1 MRLMHT
7 RLKKFSIVVL
17 HLTPVW
23 TDMGAISIP
32 PIAPEESFLSVWTDM
47 DAFVFHP
54 TATQEYTEAFVFSTG
69 KKIFPLFA
77 IPIYSVIGLIG
88 SLLYYFFFWG
98 W

>member
-54 TATQEYTEAFVFSTG
+54 TATQQHIVQHSLD
-69 KKIFPLFA
+69 IL
-77 IPIYSVIGLIG
+77 SVIHIN
-88 SLLYYFFFWG
+88 
-98 W
+98 